1 MKPPRINDTLRPGQ
15 IHLFESGRKVAMAVG
30 VGIWAERQN
39 KNNPKSP
46 IHIHL
51 TGPSPFNHTT
61 VTNNPG
67 KRCHE
72 NLFSRLR
79 AILVDQKRWP
89 FGEE

>member
-1 MKPPRINDTLRPGQ
+1 MKPHVTDALREGQ
-15 IHLFESGRKVAMAVG
+15 IRVFESGRKVAILMVT
-30 VGIWAERQN
+30 GIWAERQS

-51 TGPSPFNHTT
+51 TGAPPFNHTT

-67 KRCHE
+67 KRWNE
-72 NLFSRLR
+72 NLFAKLR
-79 AILVDQKRWP
+79 AMLVAQGRWP